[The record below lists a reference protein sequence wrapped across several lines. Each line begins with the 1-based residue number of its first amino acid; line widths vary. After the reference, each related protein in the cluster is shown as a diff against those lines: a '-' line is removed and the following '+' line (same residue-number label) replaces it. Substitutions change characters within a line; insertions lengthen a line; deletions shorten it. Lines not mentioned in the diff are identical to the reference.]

1 MRRKESLLGIIEDHR
16 KVKIR
21 VKKFLKNVGLLGDI
35 NRLFFFFF
43 LKFKRIFSGR
53 GDIEFEEKRT
63 P

>member
-21 VKKFLKNVGLLGDI
+21 VKKFLKNVGLLGDM

-43 LKFKRIFSGR
+43 LILKNFFW
-53 GDIEFEEKRT
+53 
-63 P
+63 